1 MANFT
6 SQQDIK
12 EMINAT
18 EICKKNNI
26 KAYAFYQTNSASG
39 WVVSGYNVFDNM
51 VGDYYMVDT
60 TFDTCRVANEVE
72 FKQWVV
78 N

>member
-6 SQQDIK
+6 SQQDIR

-39 WVVSGYNVFDNM
+39 WVVSGYNVFDKQ
-51 VGDYYMVDT
+51 VGDYFMVDT

>member
-39 WVVSGYNVFDNM
+39 WVVSGTTPNESDF
-51 VGDYYMVDT
+51 YMVDT